1 MDLKL
6 KDKSVLVLAAGSG
19 IGKGA
24 AMEFAREGARVM
36 MAGRTGEKLKTAQE
50 EIANETGTT
59 PDYVVA
65 DLSRASDIAS
75 AVREA
80 ETKNGPIYALFNNTG
95 GPKPGNFDSF
105 TDQDWQDAFELTLL
119 SFIRSIRAVLPSMRE
134 NGGGRIVNNTSSSFK
149 QVLDPLLL
157 SNVFRTGIL
166 GLSKSLARQ
175 LAPDNILVNVVAA
188 GKIQTPRV
196 NQVDSVKSE
205 KQGIPL
211 EDFQKQNALL
221 IPMKRY
227 GTPAE
232 MGRLVAFLCS
242 EANTYIT
249 GQSILVD
256 GGMTTAY

>member
-1 MDLKL
+1 MDLQL

-19 IGKGA
+19 IGKGV
-24 AMEFAREGARVM
+24 AMEFAREKAKVM
-36 MAGRTGEKLKTAQE
+36 LAGRTEEKLITAQK
-50 EIANETGTT
+50 EIAQETGITT
-59 PDYVVA
+59 EYVVA
-65 DLSRASDIAS
+65 DLSKADDIIN
-75 AVREA
+75 AVKEA

-95 GPKPGNFDSF
+95 GPRPGDFDSF
-105 TDQDWQDAFELTLL
+105 NDQDWQNAFELTLL
-119 SFIRSIRAVLPSMRE
+119 SFIRAIRAVLPSMRE
-134 NGGGRIVNNTSSSFK
+134 TGGGRILNNTSSSIK

-205 KQGIPL
+205 KQGISL
-211 EDFQKQNALL
+211 EDFQKQNALQ

-227 GTPAE
+227 GTPDE
-232 MGRLVAFLCS
+232 LGRLAVFLCS
-242 EANTYIT
+242 AANTYIT

-256 GGMTTAY
+256 GGITTAY